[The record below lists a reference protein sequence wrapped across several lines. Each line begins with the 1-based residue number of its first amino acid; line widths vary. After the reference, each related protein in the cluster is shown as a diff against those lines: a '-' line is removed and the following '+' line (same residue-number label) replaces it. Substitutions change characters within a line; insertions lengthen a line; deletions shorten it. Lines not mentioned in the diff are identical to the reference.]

1 MPVETVIIKK
11 YSNRRLYDT
20 DKSIYI
26 TLSDV
31 SAIIKTGKHIKVVDA
46 KTDEDFTAYIL
57 TQIILEE
64 AKNSKTLLPTPLL
77 HLLIQYGDNILSD
90 FFNNH
95 LQQTIANY
103 ISQKSSFEDQF
114 RKMLELGEDFSN
126 IAQKTMDGLNPFS
139 NFMDMFSTSE
149 DEDSSKKK

>member
-1 MPVETVIIKK
+1 MPAETIIIKK

-26 TLSDV
+26 TLNDV
-31 SAIIKTGKHIKVVDA
+31 SGIIKSGKQIKVVDA

-57 TQIILEE
+57 TQIVLEE
-64 AKNSKTLLPTPLL
+64 AKNKKTLLPTPLL
-77 HLLIQYGDNILSD
+77 HILIQYGDNILSD

-95 LQQTIANY
+95 LKQTISNY

-114 RKMLELGEDFSN
+114 RKMLGLGEDFSN
-126 IAQKTMDGLNPFS
+126 IAQKTMDDLNPFS
-139 NFMDMFSTSE
+139 NFMDMFSKTS
-149 DEDSSKKK
+149 DEDSPEK